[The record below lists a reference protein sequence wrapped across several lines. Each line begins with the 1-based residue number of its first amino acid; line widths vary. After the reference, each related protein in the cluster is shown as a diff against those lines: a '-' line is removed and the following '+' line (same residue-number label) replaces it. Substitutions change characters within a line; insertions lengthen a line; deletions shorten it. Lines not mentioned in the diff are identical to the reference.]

1 MNTKQKHGVAG
12 KPALLGGG
20 GIPSFARQAGVVA
33 LQACVLALATSVAAQ
48 DTLPSNLKLLQEFEI
63 APTKEAVSD
72 YLISL
77 HPSPQERE
85 MLSKLVAELGNESYA
100 QRESASRQLLR
111 RPTGVIE
118 ILDTATK
125 NPDFEIR
132 WRAKQ
137 ILDHTERESRRLLEA
152 VFVTVQ
158 KEKLAGLCR
167 PLFGA
172 IPLCKDD
179 YLRTQLRRALAE
191 SSGEADAQ
199 FLVEQLRSAD
209 VQQRVAAIATLGKV
223 SPKTGAENAANLL
236 GDDSPLVQLAAL
248 RVLANQGRRDAL
260 PHLVR
265 LLDSAETP
273 VRTESIRILRAFT
286 GQHFNFTVY
295 EPADKRAASVEQWK
309 KWLTESGQSAELK
322 FPLSDVAIDLG
333 RLLVCDMGQ
342 QKVIEYDNAGV
353 KTWEKQVGQA
363 PWACFGLPNGHRLA
377 GSYQERS
384 IVEFDEGGNEVWR
397 MNDLPGGPM
406 GVQRLDNGNTLLA
419 IPDAMQVIEVSA
431 DKKIIWKAALD
442 GRPTFAR
449 RLEDGRTLVSLQ
461 QHQKVVE
468 VDEGGKVAWE
478 IPIGGMSFSADRT
491 PSGTTLICDL
501 QKGEVRE
508 YDRSG
513 AVVFKKAG
521 FSNPYTVQRLTSGNT
536 LVVDRTGVKELD
548 PMRNIVKDL
557 PMTNV
562 YRAHRY

>member
-1 MNTKQKHGVAG
+1 MNTKLQRESTEG
-12 KPALLGGG
+12 PASQRWRRCFSL
-20 GIPSFARQAGVVA
+20 ARQAGVIA
-33 LQACVLALATSVAAQ
+33 LQACVLALAVPALAQ
-48 DTLPSNLKLLQEFEI
+48 DSLPANLKLLQEFEI

-85 MLSKLVAELGNESYA
+85 LLGKLVAELGNDSYA

-118 ILDTATK
+118 VLEEATK

-191 SSGEADAQ
+191 SALEADSP
-199 FLVEQLRSAD
+199 FLVEQLHSAD
-209 VQQRVAAIATLGKV
+209 EQQRIAAMTTLGKV
-223 SPKTGAENAANLL
+223 SPKTAAEQAVTLL
-236 GDDSPLVQLAAL
+236 GDASSLVQLAAL
-248 RVLANQGRRDAL
+248 RVLANQGRRDSL

-265 LLDSAETP
+265 LLDSPHTP

-286 GQHFNFTVY
+286 GQHFSFTVY
-295 EPADKRAASVEQWK
+295 EPAEKRSASVDQWK
-309 KWLTESGQSAELK
+309 KWLADSGQSAELK

-342 QKVIEYDNAGV
+342 QKVIEFDNAGV
-353 KTWEKQVGQA
+353 KTWEKQIGQA

-377 GSYQERS
+377 GSYQEKS
-384 IVEFDEGGNEVWR
+384 IVEFDEAGNEVWR

-419 IPDAMQVIEVSA
+419 IPDAMQVIEVSP
-431 DKKIIWKAALD
+431 DKKIVWKAALD
-442 GRPTFAR
+442 GRPTYAR

-501 QKGEVRE
+501 QKGEIRE

-513 AVVFKKAG
+513 AVVFTKKG

-536 LVVDRTGVKELD
+536 MVADRTGVKELD
-548 PMRNIVKDL
+548 TQGNIVKDL

>member
-1 MNTKQKHGVAG
+1 M
-12 KPALLGGG
+12 
-20 GIPSFARQAGVVA
+20 IA
-33 LQACVLALATSVAAQ
+33 LQTCVLALSIPAFAQ

-63 APTKEAVSD
+63 SPTKESVSD

-77 HPSPQERE
+77 HPSPQDRE
-85 MLSKLVAELGNESYA
+85 LLGKLVAELGSDNYS
-100 QRESASRQLLR
+100 QRESATRQLLR
-111 RPTGVIE
+111 RPSGVMQ
-118 ILDTATK
+118 ILEEATK

-132 WRAKQ
+132 WRSKQ

-152 VFVTVQ
+152 VFVTVH

-179 YLRTQLRRALAE
+179 YLRIQLRRALAE
-191 SSGEADAQ
+191 TSTEADSP
-199 FLVEQLRSAD
+199 FVIEQLRSAD

-223 SPKTGAENAANLL
+223 SPKVGAEQATTLL
-236 GDDSPLVQLAAL
+236 GDESPLVQLAAL
-248 RVLANQGRRDAL
+248 RVLANQGRRDSL

-265 LLDSAETP
+265 LLDSPDTP

-286 GQHFNFTVY
+286 GQHFSFTVY
-295 EPADKRAASVEQWK
+295 EPAEKRAVSVEQWK
-309 KWLTESGQSAELK
+309 KWLAVSGQSAELK

-363 PWACFGLPNGHRLA
+363 PWACFGLSNGHRIV
-377 GSYQERS
+377 GSYQEKTV
-384 IVEFDEGGNEVWR
+384 VEYDEAGNEFWR
-397 MNDLPGGPM
+397 MNDLPGGAM
-406 GVQRLDNGNTLLA
+406 GVQRLENGNTLLA
-419 IPDAMQVIEVSA
+419 IPDAMQVIEVSP
-431 DKKIIWKAALD
+431 DKKIIWKAALN

-478 IPIGGMSFSADRT
+478 VAIGGMSFSADRT
-491 PSGTTLICDL
+491 TAGTTLICDL

-548 PMRNIVKDL
+548 PMGNIVKDL